1 MFGLELIAKLFK
13 ILRSGGSPGQISGGF
28 ILGMILG
35 LTPLWNLH
43 NLIVFFLLVIINV
56 NLGAAIFAFLI
67 FSTIA
72 YLLDPLFHSLGY
84 YLLTGIPGLHDLW
97 ITMSNTPIL
106 GLSNFNNTVVLGSFI
121 TSMILLIPVYFSMKK
136 FVILYREKFEAR
148 IQKLK
153 FIQAIKASGL
163 YSFYEK
169 IKNIG
174 G

>member
-72 YLLDPLFHSLGY
+72 YLLDPLFHSMGY
-84 YLLTGIPGLHDLW
+84 YLLTGIPGLVFCIVGIKRKGHRKLAVAG
-97 ITMSNTPIL
+97 IAICVFFL
-106 GLSNFNNTVVLGSFI
+106 FFQ
-121 TSMILLIPVYFSMKK
+121 IPVLFLR
-136 FVILYREKFEAR
+136 V
-148 IQKLK
+148 
-153 FIQAIKASGL
+153 
-163 YSFYEK
+163 
-169 IKNIG
+169 
-174 G
+174 

>member
-13 ILRSGGSPGQISGGF
+13 ILRSGGSPEQISGGF

-72 YLLDPLFHSLGY
+72 FLLDPLFHSFGY
-84 YLLTGIPGLHDLW
+84 YILTGIPGLHDFW
-97 ITMSNTPIL
+97 VTMFNTPIL
-106 GLSNFNNTVVLGSFI
+106 GISNFNNTVVIGSFI
-121 TSMILLIPVYFSMKK
+121 VSIILLLPVYFSMKQ
-136 FVILYREKFEAR
+136 FVILYREKLETR

-153 FIQAIKASGL
+153 FVRVIKASRL

-169 IKNIG
+169 IKNLG